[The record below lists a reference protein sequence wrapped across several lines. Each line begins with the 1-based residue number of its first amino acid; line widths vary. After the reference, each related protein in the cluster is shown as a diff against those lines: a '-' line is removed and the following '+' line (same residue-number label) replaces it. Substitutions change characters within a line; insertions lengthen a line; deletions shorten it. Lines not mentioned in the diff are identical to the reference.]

1 MRCSIGA
8 ALPDA
13 PAAPESM
20 ELCLDSL
27 TLTDTEPAELIR
39 AAGSAGFDLVS
50 LWVQP
55 PPLYPRA
62 LLANECMQDCLAAL
76 DEAGVRAGPLEAFD
90 LASADAVESFVPAL
104 ERGARLGARSAS
116 AINMQNHDATHVSD
130 LLARFAE
137 LARGFGLDVTI
148 EPLAGWATS
157 TLEQA
162 RAMILSAREE
172 AGIVFDMCHLIR
184 AGGSVEDLAAI
195 DPELLWHVQLCD
207 GVASLT
213 REEAVI
219 ESWQERL
226 YPGDGAFPLVEA
238 LCRMPL
244 DISWGIEAPS
254 RRRASQGM
262 TAREQAT
269 EAMAALR
276 QTIDRVARARAIR
289 NTNGG

>member
-1 MRCSIGA
+1 
-8 ALPDA
+8 
-13 PAAPESM
+13 M

-55 PPLYPRA
+55 PPLYSRA
-62 LLANECMQDCLAAL
+62 LLTNDCVQECVAVL
-76 DEAGVRAGPLEAFD
+76 DQTGVRAGPLEAFD
-90 LASADAVESFVPAL
+90 LASLDAVESFVPAL

-116 AINMQNHDATHVSD
+116 AINMQNHDVSQVCD

-137 LARGFGLDVTI
+137 LARGFGLGVMI

-162 RAMILSAREE
+162 QAMIRAAGVE

-184 AGGSVEDLAAI
+184 AGRSVEDLAAI
-195 DPELLWHVQLCD
+195 DPGLLWHVQLCD

-213 REEAVI
+213 REEAVV

-226 YPGDGAFPLVEA
+226 YPGDGVFPLVEA
-238 LCRMPL
+238 LRSVPL
-244 DISWGIEAPS
+244 DIPWGIEAPS

-262 TAREQAT
+262 TAREQAS
-269 EAMAALR
+269 EAMASLR
-276 QTIDRVARARAIR
+276 RTIDRALSARVTTA
-289 NTNGG
+289 TNGGLR

>member
-1 MRCSIGA
+1 
-8 ALPDA
+8 
-13 PAAPESM
+13 M

-27 TLTDTEPAELIR
+27 TLTDTDPVDLIR

-55 PPLYPRA
+55 PALYARA
-62 LLANECMQDCLAAL
+62 LLTNDQVRDCVAAL
-76 DEAGVRAGPLEAFD
+76 GDAGVRAGPLEAFD
-90 LASADAVESFVPAL
+90 LASAVAVESFVPAL
-104 ERGARLGARSAS
+104 ERGARLGARTAS
-116 AINMQNHDATHVSD
+116 AINMQNRDAAHVSD
-130 LLARFAE
+130 LLARFGE
-137 LARGFGLDVTI
+137 LARGFGLGIMI

-162 RAMILSAREE
+162 QSMILAAQVD
-172 AGIVFDMCHLIR
+172 AGIVFDIAHLIR
-184 AGGSVEDLAAI
+184 AGGSVADLAAV
-195 DPELLWHVQLCD
+195 ERGLLWHAQLCD

-226 YPGDGAFPLVEA
+226 YPGDGVFPLVEA
-238 LCRMPL
+238 LRALPR

-262 TAREQAT
+262 TARQQAV
-269 EAMAALR
+269 EAMAAMR
-276 QTIDRVARARAIR
+276 RTIDRVLA
-289 NTNGG
+289 TNGG

>member
-1 MRCSIGA
+1 
-8 ALPDA
+8 
-13 PAAPESM
+13 M

-27 TLTDTEPAELIR
+27 TLTDTEPVELIR

-55 PPLYPRA
+55 PPLYSRA
-62 LLANECMQDCLAAL
+62 LLTDDCLQDCVAAL
-76 DEAGVRAGPLEAFD
+76 EEAGVRAGPLEVFD
-90 LASADAVESFVPAL
+90 LASVDAVESFSPAL

-116 AINMQNHDATHVSD
+116 AINMQNNDASHASD

-137 LARGFGLDVTI
+137 LARGFDLDVTI

-162 RAMILSAREE
+162 RAMICAARVE
-172 AGIVFDMCHLIR
+172 AGIVFDMCHLMR
-184 AGGSVEDLAAI
+184 AGGRVEDLAAI

-207 GVASLT
+207 GVAALT
-213 REEAVI
+213 REEAVV

-238 LCRMPL
+238 LRMVPL

-254 RRRASQGM
+254 RRRAAQGM
-262 TAREQAT
+262 TAREQAG

-276 QTIDRVARARAIR
+276 RTIDRVLRA
-289 NTNGG
+289 

>member
-1 MRCSIGA
+1 
-8 ALPDA
+8 
-13 PAAPESM
+13 M

-55 PPLYPRA
+55 PSLYSRA
-62 LLANECMQDCLAAL
+62 LLTNDRVQHCVAAL
-76 DEAGVRAGPLEAFD
+76 DEAGVRVGPLEAFD
-90 LASADAVESFVPAL
+90 LASAGAVESFLPAL

-116 AINMQNHDATHVSD
+116 AINMQNHDASHVSD

-137 LARGFGLDVTI
+137 LAGGFGLDVMI

-157 TLEQA
+157 TLAQA
-162 RAMILSAREE
+162 RAMILAARVD
-172 AGIVFDMCHLIR
+172 AGIVFDMCHLVR
-184 AGGSVEDLAAI
+184 AGGSVGDLATI
-195 DPELLWHVQLCD
+195 DPGLLWHAQLCD
-207 GVASLT
+207 GVESLT

-226 YPGDGAFPLVEA
+226 YPGDGVFPLVEA
-238 LCRMPL
+238 LCRVPL

-262 TAREQAT
+262 TAQEQAV

-276 QTIDRVARARAIR
+276 RTIDRVLSTRL
-289 NTNGG
+289 T